1 MIGSFYVGYTGLT
14 SNNKY
19 LNIISDNIANVN
31 TVGFKAEVP
40 IFEDILQSAITS
52 FTAGGT
58 PVNFE
63 IGGGEVLSSTV
74 KNFTQGIFMQTG
86 NPTDLAIDG
95 KGLFILTDGQ
105 TTYYSR
111 NGEFRLDPEGNLIN
125 QQGLKVLGWKLD
137 REGNMVGAM
146 RPINIPLSMNPNAT
160 TQVKLNEPSNL
171 NAGEDSLRDKKNRI
185 MKFNPANNKL
195 GYSHAESI
203 TVYDS
208 LGNPHLLEFYFEH
221 IAQNKWYSYL
231 LIDGREVEFKKTDSN
246 GTHYVGG
253 LMLEFDNEGKLA
265 NVYYSGFVGCGDT
278 NNGKIKVTLKNTTSS
293 SATFYIS
300 GVDTNH
306 NFTSNGSSNI
316 YVKSDPRENKLFVLS
331 DTNSANLGES
341 SYILEPGSVV
351 VQIGPDS
358 NHSTFI
364 DNGHGYLYK
373 LIDSVNWVVDKSAV
387 YGDIDYAKG
396 EITFTKTEIDTNYT
410 KINFK
415 LLKVRDTNGQ
425 EIYAKI
431 RDTRTLSLD
440 KDWMVPFNPYTG
452 AQKMQFDFD
461 FSKLTQL
468 ASSYMFFGYQNGNS
482 KGDLMNISVGE
493 DGSIRGSYTNG
504 LTIPI
509 ARIALAMFKDTEML
523 RRVGSTL
530 YIPSSPTYTPVIVP
544 GGVISKIRSQMLE
557 ASNVDLAQEFI
568 NLMVAQRA
576 YQANA
581 RVISTS
587 DQVLLELI
595 NLKR

>member
-86 NPTDLAIDG
+86 KSTDLAIDG

-137 REGNMVGAM
+137 KNGNMIGAM
-146 RPINIPLSMNPNAT
+146 KPINIPLSMNPNT
-160 TQVKLNEPSNL
+160 TTKVKLNEPSNL
-171 NAGEDSLRDKKNRI
+171 DASSPVMVDNSTHEI
-185 MKFNPANNKL
+185 IKFNPADNNA
-195 GYSHAESI
+195 YSRVESL

-221 IAQNKWYSYL
+221 IAQNTWYTYL
-231 LIDGREVEFKKTDSN
+231 MIDGKTLEFKVPNQDSL
-246 GTHYVGG
+246 GFSSG
-253 LMLEFDNEGKLA
+253 LILYFDNEGRLEDIDYTAPVVFKDKDSPSKNILSVDQTS
-265 NVYYSGFVGCGDT
+265 NSISNLKYYKFSDGSGYELITDT
-278 NNGKIKVTLKNTTSS
+278 NTINVQFDSNNNKIDFNLDNSNDSRYILDPGHVVVTIKDQK
-293 SATFYIS
+293 F
-300 GVDTNH
+300 VDDGHGNIYKLVD
-306 NFTSNGSSNI
+306 SSNWI
-316 YVKSDPRENKLFVLS
+316 LDKTAPV
-331 DTNSANLGES
+331 GE
-341 SYILEPGSVV
+341 
-351 VQIGPDS
+351 
-358 NHSTFI
+358 
-364 DNGHGYLYK
+364 
-373 LIDSVNWVVDKSAV
+373 
-387 YGDIDYAKG
+387 IDYAKG
-396 EITFTKTEIDTNYT
+396 IITFTKTELVSSNTRVD
-410 KINFK
+410 FK
-415 LLKVRDTNGQ
+415 LLTFRDSNGKMLKSSNI
-425 EIYAKI
+425 EN
-431 RDTRTLSLD
+431 TRTVSLD
-440 KDWMVPFNPYTG
+440 KDWMNPFDPKTG
-452 AQKMQFDFD
+452 AEKMQFDFD
-461 FSKLTQL
+461 FSKITQL
-468 ASSYMFFGYQNGNS
+468 ASSYMFFGYQDGNA